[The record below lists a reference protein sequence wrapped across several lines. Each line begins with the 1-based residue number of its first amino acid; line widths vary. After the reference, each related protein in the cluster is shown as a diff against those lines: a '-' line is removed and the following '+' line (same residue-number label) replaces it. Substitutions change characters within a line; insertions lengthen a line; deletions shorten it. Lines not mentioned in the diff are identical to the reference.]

1 MKNIYLVG
9 FMGSGKSTV
18 GKILA
23 EKTKRNFIDV
33 DKLIEEKEGR
43 KIKDIFK
50 KEGEIYFRE
59 LEKKTL
65 EELINTEN
73 YVISTGG
80 GLGANP
86 DNMKKM
92 KENGIV
98 IWLDIT
104 LNTVLDRCKN
114 DEDRPLLNRP
124 MENIKNLF
132 EERKKVYGLA
142 SYRINAENK
151 TPMQIVEEILSKIK

>member
-23 EKTKRNFIDV
+23 EKTGRKFIDI

-43 KIKDIFK
+43 KIKDIFE
-50 KEGEIYFRE
+50 KEGESHFRQ
-59 LEKKTL
+59 LEKKQL
-65 EELINTEN
+65 EELLNTEN

-86 DNMKKM
+86 ENMQKM

-98 IWLDIT
+98 VWLDIT
-104 LNTVLDRCKN
+104 LNTVLERCKN
-114 DEDRPLLNRP
+114 DEDRPLLKQP
-124 MENIKNLF
+124 IEKIKQLF

-142 SYRINAENK
+142 PYRINVENK
-151 TPMQIVEEILSKIK
+151 TPMQIVEEILTKTK

>member
-23 EKTKRNFIDV
+23 EKTGRNFIDI
-33 DKLIEEKEGR
+33 DRLIEEREGR
-43 KIKDIFK
+43 KIKEIFE
-50 KEGEIYFRE
+50 KEGENYFRQ
-59 LEKKTL
+59 LEKKYL
-65 EELINTEN
+65 EDILNTKG

-86 DNMKKM
+86 ENMKKM

-104 LNTVLDRCKN
+104 LNTVLERCKN
-114 DEDRPLLNRP
+114 DEERPLLNQP
-124 MENIKNLF
+124 IEKIKQLF

-142 SYRINAENK
+142 PYRVNVEKK
-151 TPMQIVEEILSKIK
+151 TPVQIVEEILTKIK